1 MWMVMVM
8 EDEGKRAQE
17 NEDKHHVVVVVVVV
31 AVVDEWIIGRV
42 SSVLGSRHLGWE
54 SGEGRPKTR

>member
-17 NEDKHHVVVVVVVV
+17 NEDKHHVVVLVVV

>member
-17 NEDKHHVVVVVVVV
+17 NEDKHHVVVVVVV